1 VDLTPTSS
9 CQVYLLSGAELGEA
23 AYIHHRSCGSMRRVM
38 LREIGSRERD
48 REGEGAGMGCQPSP
62 GQGGSVDPGARVHR
76 IRH

>member
-1 VDLTPTSS
+1 MSTVFVVRGGARGGSLYSPS
-9 CQVYLLSGAELGEA
+9 LLWINEE
-23 AYIHHRSCGSMRRVM
+23 RVR

-48 REGEGAGMGCQPSP
+48 REGEGAGMGYHPSP